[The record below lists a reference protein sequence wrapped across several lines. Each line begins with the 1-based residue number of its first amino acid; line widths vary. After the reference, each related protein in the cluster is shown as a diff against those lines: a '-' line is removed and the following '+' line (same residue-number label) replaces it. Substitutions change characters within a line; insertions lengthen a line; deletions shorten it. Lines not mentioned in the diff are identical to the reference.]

1 MKRVTLTGVAA
12 ILFAACSVLVAISPA
27 AATPMP
33 GAPWIEQAP
42 ADKVLPDLTSGIA
55 RRPAVLLE
63 TDYYVYGPGTGFTT
77 PQLTVT
83 INDRNYAPAVNVYL
97 YWQNR
102 ETGATQYYSVATGA
116 FGNQERD
123 LFGTPGVPAKVLT
136 PDLSNFQLFGPNGA
150 LGTLPASL
158 PSATGCYQ
166 FIFEVRN
173 ADSGQPVARSQAMFN
188 YVDGVQTHAGNLS
201 SSETW
206 SNNFVHFISAPLNVF
221 SPAILTIEAGT
232 VVLGSQAGQGTLV
245 IRQGARINANGTAD
259 KPIIMSSE
267 LPVGQRSAG
276 DWGGLVV
283 NGFAPTNQNN
293 PAGEGNSGPYGGNDP
308 NDNSGTL
315 RYVRVEFAGILF
327 SDQNEL
333 NGIAL
338 QGVGRGTTVEFVQI
352 HRGQDDGIEFFG
364 GTVDAKYVLVTGAN
378 DDSLDWT
385 FGWQGRLQYFVAIQ
399 NAGNEDRCIEAD
411 NFESN
416 PDAQPRSNP
425 SIANATF
432 ISNSGLNPS
441 EPSEVIRLRRGTG
454 ANITHSIV
462 AFGPEEGVRVT
473 EDETLA
479 LLGTGLQWRNSFFYN
494 NAVLSDNAD
503 VVTYINAA
511 AQGNSAAN
519 AQLINPQSVI
529 QPDVAPIGGSPA
541 RNVGALPAE
550 FQNDAFF
557 DNVTYA
563 GGVNPNN
570 PWTEDGWIT
579 YSDN

>member
-1 MKRVTLTGVAA
+1 MKRETLTGFVAT
-12 ILFAACSVLVAISPA
+12 LFAVTLLVAISPA
-27 AATPMP
+27 AAAPMP

-63 TDYYVYGPGTGFTT
+63 TDYLVYGPGTGFTT
-77 PQLTVT
+77 PNLTVT

-102 ETGATQYYSVATGA
+102 ATGA
-116 FGNQERD
+116 LAYYSLATGQFTSQERD
-123 LFGTPGVPAKVLT
+123 LFGIPGVPAKVLT
-136 PDLSNFQLFGPNGA
+136 PDLNNFQLFGPNGA
-150 LGTLPASL
+150 LGGL
-158 PSATGCYQ
+158 PSSVPTATGQYQ
-166 FIFEVRN
+166 FVFEIRN
-173 ADSGQPVARSQAMFN
+173 ADSGQPVARGNAMFN
-188 YVDGVQTHAGNLS
+188 FVDGVQAHSGTLS
-201 SSETW
+201 NSETW
-206 SNNFVHFISAPLNVF
+206 TNNFAHFIAAPVNVF
-221 SPAILTIEAGT
+221 SPATLTIQPGT
-232 VVLGSQAGQGTLV
+232 VVLGSAAGQGTLV
-245 IRQGARINANGTAD
+245 VRQGARINASGTAD
-259 KPIIMSSE
+259 LPIIMTSE
-267 LPVGQRSAG
+267 LPVGQRAPG
-276 DWGGLVV
+276 DWGGLVI

-338 QGVGRGTTVEFVQI
+338 QGVGRGTTIEYIQI
-352 HRGQDDGIEFFG
+352 HRGQDDGLEFFG
-364 GTVDAKYVLVTGAN
+364 GTADAKYVLITGAN

-385 FGWQGRLQYFVAIQ
+385 FGWQGRMQYVVVVQ
-399 NAGNEDRCIEAD
+399 NAGNEDRAIEAD

-416 PDAQPRSNP
+416 PNALPRSAP

-432 ISNSGLNPS
+432 ISNAGLNPS
-441 EPSEVIRLRRGTG
+441 EPSEVVRLRRGTG
-454 ANITHSIV
+454 GNITHTIA

-479 LLGTGLQWRNSFFYN
+479 ILGTELRWRNSFFYN
-494 NAVLSDNAD
+494 NNSLTDSQAVAD
-503 VVTYINAA
+503 YINAA

-519 AQLINPQSVI
+519 AQLINPQSTI

-541 RNVGALPAE
+541 RNAGALPAE
-550 FQNDAFF
+550 FQNDGFF
-557 DNVTYA
+557 DNVTFA

-570 PWTEDGWIT
+570 PWTEDGWVT
-579 YSDN
+579 YSQD